1 VDTKSWVAVLE
12 LLPQWPLLIIAAFS
26 IAGVAFGVGLLWA
39 KGTIAALKAQHE
51 VMNQRLELARDQNA
65 AVQSKLADALNTV
78 TAQER
83 QLFTLK
89 DTGWNPPVLGM
100 ESLEQ
105 SNTALRNELSSAV
118 TSTGILGRTLTPSQF
133 DTALLPTGQFHK
145 AMSKSDKA
153 E

>member
-1 VDTKSWVAVLE
+1 MDIKSWVAVLE

-26 IAGVAFGVGLLWA
+26 IAGVAFWCWIVVGEKHHCSA
-39 KGTIAALKAQHE
+39 ESAARSDEPAPR
-51 VMNQRLELARDQNA
+51 VARDQNA

-100 ESLEQ
+100 
-105 SNTALRNELSSAV
+105 
-118 TSTGILGRTLTPSQF
+118 
-133 DTALLPTGQFHK
+133 K
-145 AMSKSDKA
+145 A
-153 E
+153 